1 MRYRELTKRLRELGC
16 EYLRDA
22 PGSHELW
29 WNPRT
34 TVNSYAGKLL
44 IVDLTTGKS
53 HDEPLNEKYAA
64 QHIGGA
70 GLAARYLYD
79 AIDAR
84 TDPLGPANPLIF
96 MTGPLDATAA
106 PSAGRFV
113 VVARSPQTGLYGEA
127 NAGNFFGPDLKLAGY
142 DGIIVR
148 GKSPTPVYLLI
159 RDGKVELRDATP
171 LRGKTTYATGDA
183 IRAEL
188 DDQKL
193 TVAAIG
199 PAGENLVKYALIL
212 STNPRGKKGIAG
224 RCGMGA
230 VMGSKNLKAIAVRAG
245 KTKIALHNPAAFQAA
260 LRPAIEMLPD
270 DMATQVWHAVGT
282 AGTIDFLSLLGDVP
296 AKYWTQ
302 GVFDVEKISGN
313 KLAETILT
321 GYATCHACMV
331 ACGRKVARAAGHD
344 LPHSEGPEYE
354 TLAAF
359 GSLLLNDDLEMLT
372 YIGSQ
377 CDALGMDS
385 ISAGSTIAFA
395 TFLREQGIMPVSA
408 FDGMDLRWGDLQQ
421 TLQLVR
427 MIARRDGIG
436 DLLAEGTKSFG
447 ARYGAEELA
456 VQVNGLEVAMHDP
469 RADSGMALVYATS
482 PIGASHNQSEYYLV
496 DTSGKTVE
504 DLNIVALDRFE
515 TQGKAGN
522 LARHQDWRAV
532 TASLVQCIFPNPPVK
547 NMVEMLAAA
556 TGYDITLDN
565 VLSYGERMWDLKR
578 ALNIKLGYA
587 ARASEKLPELLL
599 KPLADGNTEGHVPEL
614 EPMLREYY
622 AAREWDWETGKPR
635 REKLLALGMPEIA
648 KDLWE

>member
-1 MRYRELTKRLRELGC
+1 MNGY
-16 EYLRDA
+16 
-22 PGSHELW
+22 
-29 WNPRT
+29 
-34 TVNSYAGKLL
+34 VGKLL
-44 IVDLTTGKS
+44 VVDLTTGKS
-53 HDEPLNEKYAA
+53 HDEPLNETYAA
-64 QHIGGA
+64 QYIGGA

-84 TDPLGPANPLIF
+84 TDPLGVDNLLIF

-148 GKSPTPVYLLI
+148 GKAPTPVYLLI
-159 RDGKVELRDATP
+159 RDGKVELRDAAH
-171 LRGKTTYATGDA
+171 LRGKTTYETGDT

-212 STNPRGKKGIAG
+212 ATNARPGAKKGIAG

-245 KTKIALHNPAAFQAA
+245 RTQIALHDPEAFKAAV
-260 LRPAIEMLPD
+260 RPAVDMLPD
-270 DMATQVWHAVGT
+270 DLSTQVWRAVGT
-282 AGTIDFLSLLGDVP
+282 SGGMDMFGMQGNVP
-296 AKYWTQ
+296 TKYWTQ
-302 GVFDVEKISGN
+302 GAFEYDKISGN
-313 KLAETILT
+313 LLAETILT
-321 GYATCHACMV
+321 GHATCHACMV

-344 LPHSEGPEYE
+344 LPHAEGPEYE

-359 GSLLLNDDLEMLT
+359 GSLMLNDDLEMIT

-395 TFLREQGIMPVSA
+395 TYLRAEGWAPASA
-408 FDGMDLRWGDLQQ
+408 FDGFDFHWSDPQQ
-421 TLQLVR
+421 ALQLVQL
-427 MIARRDGIG
+427 IARREGVG
-436 DLLAEGTKSFG
+436 DALAEGSRNLG
-447 ARYGAEELA
+447 ARYGVEGMA
-456 VQVNGLEVAMHDP
+456 VQFNGMEPAMHDP
-469 RADSGMALVYATS
+469 RAQSGMALVYSTS
-482 PIGASHNQSEYYLV
+482 PIGGSHNQSDYYMV
-496 DTSGKTVE
+496 DLTGRAID
-504 DLNIVALDRFE
+504 DLGIGATDRFE
-515 TQGKAGN
+515 VAGKAAN
-522 LARHQDWRAV
+522 VARHQNWRAV
-532 TASLVQCIFPNPPVK
+532 SASLVQCIFPNPPVK
-547 NMVEMLAAA
+547 NVVEMIAAA

-587 ARASEKLPELLL
+587 ARASEKMPELLL
-599 KPLADGNTEGHVPEL
+599 RALADGGTEGHVAEL

-622 AAREWDWETGKPR
+622 VARDWDWATGKPR

-648 KDLWE
+648 RDLWG